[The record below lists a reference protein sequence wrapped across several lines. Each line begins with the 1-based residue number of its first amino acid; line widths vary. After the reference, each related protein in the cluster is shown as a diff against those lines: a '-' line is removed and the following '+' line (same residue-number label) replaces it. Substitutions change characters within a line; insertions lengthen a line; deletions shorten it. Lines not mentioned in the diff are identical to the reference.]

1 MRCEDPRMELIREET
16 MLVSDA
22 GKEKN
27 KIVLFFHF
35 IQGKG
40 LSTKMFVKTYF
51 FAIELLP
58 DVLHLVSLSLKVPF
72 LLDCQVFLFRHIQ

>member
-1 MRCEDPRMELIREET
+1 MRCEDPMLELIREET
-16 MLVSDA
+16 MLVGDA
-22 GKEKN
+22 GKENN

-35 IQGKG
+35 IKG
-40 LSTKMFVKTYF
+40 RGLGTKMLVKTNF

-72 LLDCQVFLFRHIQ
+72 LLDC